1 MSGIDELARFF
12 SEARKI
18 VIIGV
23 GNPIRRDDSIG
34 VEIINELEGKLP
46 ASVLL
51 VKSEVVPENFLDSI
65 IEFSPTHVLIIDAAL
80 LNLSPGSVKLVQAR
94 EVLKT
99 AISTHALPI
108 QVFCEYL
115 AQMSGAKIVMLLIQP
130 EDTGFGE
137 GITDE
142 LDLTKQKLVNYLIKI
157 SKSVTN

>member
-51 VKSEVVPENFLDSI
+51 VKSEVVPENFLDPI
-65 IEFSPTHVLIIDAAL
+65 IEFNPTHVLIIDAAL

-99 AISTHALPI
+99 AISTHTLPI
-108 QVFCEYL
+108 QVFCAYL
-115 AQMSGAKIVMLLIQP
+115 AQMSGAKIAMLLIQP